1 MEGSGELIVTF
12 IDGVEEACVVD
23 GFLLGVLFV
32 LTPVGTVGSEPKDSF
47 DVGFVE
53 VDENV
58 DLETRGGVLSLETR
72 EVLYLLVEL
81 LVGSVGVAGVE
92 TMDEVVPFPVKELDK
107 NEIGILVEL

>member
-1 MEGSGELIVTF
+1 M
-12 IDGVEEACVVD
+12 
-23 GFLLGVLFV
+23 LFV
-32 LTPVGTVGSEPKDSF
+32 LSLVGSVGSEPKDSY

-72 EVLYLLVEL
+72 EVLYLPVEL

-92 TMDEVVPFPVKELDK
+92 TMDEVVPVLVKKLVLD
-107 NEIGILVEL
+107 EIGILVEL

>member
-1 MEGSGELIVTF
+1 M
-12 IDGVEEACVVD
+12 
-23 GFLLGVLFV
+23 LFV
-32 LTPVGTVGSEPKDSF
+32 LSLVGSVGSESKDSY
-47 DVGFVE
+47 DVGLVE

-72 EVLYLLVEL
+72 EVLYLPVEL

-107 NEIGILVEL
+107 DEIGILVEL